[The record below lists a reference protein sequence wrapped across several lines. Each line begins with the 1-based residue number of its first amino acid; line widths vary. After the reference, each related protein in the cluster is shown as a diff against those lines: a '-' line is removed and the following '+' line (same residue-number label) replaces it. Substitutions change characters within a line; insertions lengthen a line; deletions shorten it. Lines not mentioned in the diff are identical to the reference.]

1 VDSYTE
7 RLLPSWWLTLVLGLF
22 LPAGFIIFLPLDPVV
37 GLTAGAGMWAGAWGV
52 LAVFSP
58 TVSATREGFRAGAA
72 RIEWSHVS
80 QVDVVSKDEARAA
93 KGVNLD
99 ARAWL
104 VMRPWI
110 KPAVRIHIRDVDDP
124 TPYWLVS
131 TTQPEVLRDVCLKHL
146 AQI

>member
-22 LPAGFIIFLPLDPVV
+22 LPAGFIIFLPLDPFV
-37 GLTAGAGMWAGAWGV
+37 GLTAGALMWAGAWSV

-58 TVSATREGFRAGAA
+58 TVSATPEGFRAGAA
-72 RIEWSHVS
+72 RVEWSHVS
-80 QVDVVSKDEARAA
+80 HVDVVSKDEARRA

-104 VMRPWI
+104 VIRPWV
-110 KPAVRIHIRDVDDP
+110 KPAVRVHIKDDNDP

-131 TTQPEVLRDVCLKHL
+131 STQPEVLAMVCRHHL
-146 AQI
+146 ERV